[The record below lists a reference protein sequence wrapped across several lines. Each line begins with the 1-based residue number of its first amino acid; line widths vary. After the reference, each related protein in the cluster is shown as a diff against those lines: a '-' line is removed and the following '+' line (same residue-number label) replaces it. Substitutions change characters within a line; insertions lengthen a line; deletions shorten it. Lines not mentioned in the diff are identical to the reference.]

1 MSAWILMSL
10 YFLVASVAGGSA
22 QDRKFPTPGE
32 SEREAIVAAANQ
44 AIRTH
49 LKGDPK
55 LRRGDEIPEES
66 WGEAILRLKPLR
78 VRNDRVNVAIVLRDE
93 DGVEEGLYVSIPI
106 SSYAPMVG
114 DRFAVLEKLSGPDDR
129 TFGTLY
135 RYKLKK
141 IRPDPGH
148 HRQVP

>member
-1 MSAWILMSL
+1 MRALLLMSL
-10 YFLVASVAGGSA
+10 CFLVASVAGGTA
-22 QDRKFPTPGE
+22 QDRKFPTLGK

-44 AIRTH
+44 AIRTY

-55 LRRGDEIPEES
+55 LRRGDEISEES
-66 WGEAILRLKPLR
+66 WGEAILRLKPVR

-114 DRFAVLEKLSGPDDR
+114 DRFAVLEKLSETDDR

-141 IRPDPGH
+141 AHPDAGG
-148 HRQVP
+148 

>member
-1 MSAWILMSL
+1 MRALLLMGL
-10 YFLVASVAGGSA
+10 CFHVASVAGGTA
-22 QDRKFPTPGE
+22 QDRQESTPTKA
-32 SEREAIVAAANQ
+32 EREAIVAAANQ

-55 LRRGDEIPEES
+55 LRRGNEVPEES

-106 SSYAPMVG
+106 SSFAPMVG
-114 DRFAVLEKLSGPDDR
+114 DRFEVLEKLSETDDR

-141 IRPDPGH
+141 ALPDAGG
-148 HRQVP
+148 

>member
-10 YFLVASVAGGSA
+10 SLLVALLADGTA
-22 QDRKFPTPGE
+22 QDRKFPTPNKA
-32 SEREAIVAAANQ
+32 EREAIVAAANQ
-44 AIRTH
+44 AIRTY

-55 LRRGDEIPEES
+55 LRRGDEIPRES
-66 WGEAILRLKPLR
+66 WGETILRLKPLR
-78 VRNDRVNVAIVLRDE
+78 VRNDRVNVAIVLRE
-93 DGVEEGLYVSIPI
+93 VDGTEEGLYVSIPI

-114 DRFAVLEKLSGPDDR
+114 DRFAVLEKLSEADDQ

-141 IRPDPGH
+141 ARPDAGD
-148 HRQVP
+148 

>member
-1 MSAWILMSL
+1 MSALISMSL
-10 YFLVASVAGGSA
+10 CLLVASVAGGTA
-22 QDRKFPTPGE
+22 KGRRDPTPNKLD
-32 SEREAIVAAANQ
+32 REAIVAAANQ
-44 AIRTH
+44 AIRTY

-78 VRNDRVNVAIVLRDE
+78 VRNDRVNVAIVLRYA

-114 DRFAVLEKLSGPDDR
+114 DRFTVLEKLSEPDDR

-135 RYKLKK
+135 RYKLKEA
-141 IRPDPGH
+141 RPDAGA
-148 HRQVP
+148 

>member
-1 MSAWILMSL
+1 MRALLLMSL
-10 YFLVASVAGGSA
+10 CVLVASVAGGTA
-22 QDRKFPTPGE
+22 QDRQKPAPSKT
-32 SEREAIVAAANQ
+32 EREAIVTAAKQ
-44 AIRTH
+44 AIRTY
-49 LKGDPK
+49 LKGDPT

-78 VRNDRVNVAIVLRDE
+78 VRNDRVNVAIVLRDGE
-93 DGVEEGLYVSIPI
+93 GVEEGLYVSIPI

-114 DRFAVLEKLSGPDDR
+114 DRFAVLEKLSETDDR

-141 IRPDPGH
+141 AHPDAGG
-148 HRQVP
+148 